1 MAALI
6 DTNLLLAL
14 VFPADIHHQAA
25 LAAMSDTKMRRIIP
39 APVLSELFYMVTARM
54 DYHAAIRAFQLAR
67 SAIFQIEP
75 LNDDDMTRM
84 EAIMTNYADNE
95 FDFVDAALMAMAE
108 RLDICEIYTFDHR
121 DFGVYRPPHCDFF
134 ELLP

>member
-14 VFPADIHHQAA
+14 VFPDDIHHQAA
-25 LAAMSDTKMRRIIP
+25 LAAMRDSKIKRIIP
-39 APVLSELFYMVTARM
+39 APVLPEFFYMAATRM
-54 DYHAAIRAFQLAR
+54 DYDAAIRAFQLTR
-67 SAIFQIEP
+67 SNMFYIEN
-75 LNDDDMTRM
+75 LTADDMTRM
-84 EAIMTNYADNE
+84 DAIMVDYADNQ
-95 FDFVDAALMAMAE
+95 FDFVDVALMAIAE

-121 DFGVYRPPHCDFF
+121 DFMVYRPPHCDFF

>member
-14 VFPADIHHQAA
+14 VFPDDTHHQEA
-25 LAAMSDTKMRRIIP
+25 LAAIRDTKIKRIIP
-39 APVLSELFYMVTARM
+39 VPVLPEFFYMVTARM
-54 DYHAAIRAFQLAR
+54 DYNAAIRAFQLAR
-67 SAIFQIEP
+67 SDMFHIEN
-75 LNDDDMTRM
+75 LTDDDMARM
-84 EAIMTNYADNE
+84 QVIMTDYADNQ
-95 FDFVDAALMAMAE
+95 FDFVDVALMAMAE
-108 RLDICEIYTFDHR
+108 RLNICEIYTFDHR